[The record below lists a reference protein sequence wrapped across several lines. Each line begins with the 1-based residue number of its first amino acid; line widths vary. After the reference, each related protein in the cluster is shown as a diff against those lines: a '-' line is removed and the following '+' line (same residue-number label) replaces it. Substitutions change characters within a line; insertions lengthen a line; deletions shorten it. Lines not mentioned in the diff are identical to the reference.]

1 MAAAAPA
8 RVRPLPAAPRHCAC
22 ATPPLPRPRWRR
34 GATAS
39 ARPRPRTGKF
49 AISSEQG
56 NHLQTELLG
65 QRAKHF
71 VPPVAA
77 TPITG
82 RHRDGP
88 AGRTGSRRRM
98 GTGSGT
104 AWGGTEPARAR
115 PFRASGVM
123 EAWEA
128 LGMET
133 AAGSESEPEPEPEAE
148 AVVAEALR
156 LLRIEPSAAGDPR
169 AGRAGG
175 APGPC
180 SVRAAG
186 FGDRGRGSVP
196 VLGAC
201 GGIPADG
208 RARFPPQRNALRK
221 RRRWLRVLAARRGKR
236 RQERQRRRA
245 RRAAADRDG
254 PSPALGSGPGGPGP
268 PSVRRGRVP
277 AALAAERLLQ
287 ARTAGPRLCVDL
299 GVGGGMT
306 EKESGRL
313 ASQIRRLYGANRRAA
328 RPFWLCLTE
337 FAAGTPI
344 YEQCFRMNDG
354 FAGYLMDTTPE
365 SYLDLFPLEA
375 IVYLTPD
382 SENVLEDIDPDK
394 VYVLGG
400 LVDESIHKQLTLRRA
415 REQRL
420 QTARLPIR
428 EYMVRAPNPRNYHSE
443 TLAINQVF
451 DVLSTYYETR
461 SWPAALRAGV
471 SSGKG
476 FVLPDTAEQV
486 EIAQCGTA
494 AQENSLF
501 CGEELHRQEAP
512 A

>member
-1 MAAAAPA
+1 MEAGAAGPG
-8 RVRPLPAAPRHCAC
+8 PAA
-22 ATPPLPRPRWRR
+22 
-34 GATAS
+34 
-39 ARPRPRTGKF
+39 
-49 AISSEQG
+49 
-56 NHLQTELLG
+56 
-65 QRAKHF
+65 
-71 VPPVAA
+71 
-77 TPITG
+77 
-82 RHRDGP
+82 
-88 AGRTGSRRRM
+88 
-98 GTGSGT
+98 
-104 AWGGTEPARAR
+104 
-115 PFRASGVM
+115 
-123 EAWEA
+123 
-128 LGMET
+128 
-133 AAGSESEPEPEPEAE
+133 AAGSEAE
-148 AVVAEALR
+148 AAAEALR
-156 LLRIEPSAAGDPR
+156 LLRIEPSAAGDPG
-169 AGRAGG
+169 AGRASG
-175 APGPC
+175 
-180 SVRAAG
+180 AAG
-186 FGDRGRGSVP
+186 PGS
-196 VLGAC
+196 
-201 GGIPADG
+201 
-208 RARFPPQRNALRK
+208 RNALRK
-221 RRRWLRVLAARRGKR
+221 RRRWQRVLAARRGKR
-236 RQERQRRRA
+236 RQERQRRRE
-245 RRAAADRDG
+245 RRAAAHRDA
-254 PSPALGSGPGGPGP
+254 PSTALGSGSSGPGP
-268 PSVRRGRVP
+268 PSAPRGRVP
-277 AALAAERLLQ
+277 AALATERLLR
-287 ARTAGPRLCVDL
+287 ARAAGPRLCVDL
-299 GVGGGMT
+299 GVGGGMS

-365 SYLDLFPLEA
+365 SYLDLFPLET

-428 EYMVRAPNPRNYHSE
+428 EYMVRAPNARNYHCE

-451 DVLSTYYETR
+451 DVLCTYYETR

-476 FVLPDTAEQV
+476 YVLRETAEQV
-486 EIAQCGTA
+486 ETAQCTTA

>member
-1 MAAAAPA
+1 MEAGVAAGTGPAAAA
-8 RVRPLPAAPRHCAC
+8 
-22 ATPPLPRPRWRR
+22 
-34 GATAS
+34 S
-39 ARPRPRTGKF
+39 
-49 AISSEQG
+49 
-56 NHLQTELLG
+56 
-65 QRAKHF
+65 
-71 VPPVAA
+71 
-77 TPITG
+77 
-82 RHRDGP
+82 
-88 AGRTGSRRRM
+88 
-98 GTGSGT
+98 
-104 AWGGTEPARAR
+104 
-115 PFRASGVM
+115 
-123 EAWEA
+123 
-128 LGMET
+128 
-133 AAGSESEPEPEPEAE
+133 EAE
-148 AVVAEALR
+148 AAVVAEALR
-156 LLRIEPSAAGDPR
+156 LLRIEPSAAGDPS

-175 APGPC
+175 EEGPC
-180 SVRAAG
+180 S
-186 FGDRGRGSVP
+186 
-196 VLGAC
+196 
-201 GGIPADG
+201 
-208 RARFPPQRNALRK
+208 RNALRK
-221 RRRWLRVLAARRGKR
+221 RRRWQRVLAARRGKR

-245 RRAAADRDG
+245 RRAAADGDG
-254 PSPALGSGPGGPGP
+254 PRPALGSGPAGPGP

-277 AALAAERLLQ
+277 AALATERLLE
-287 ARTAGPRLCVDL
+287 ARAAGPRLCVDL
-299 GVGGGMT
+299 GVGGSMS

-382 SENVLEDIDPDK
+382 SENVLEDIDPSK

-428 EYMVRAPNPRNYHSE
+428 EFMVRAPNSRNYHSE

-476 FVLPDTAEQV
+476 YVLPDTAEQV
-486 EIAQCGTA
+486 ETAQRATA
-494 AQENSLF
+494 AQGSSLLR
-501 CGEELHRQEAP
+501 GEELHRQEAP